1 MQHIYLAGPLF
12 SLAEQ
17 NFNSI
22 VRDYLVSNGY
32 AVFLPQEE
40 CAGKVEAEIYTT
52 CITGLASAG
61 AVVAILD
68 GADADSGT
76 CWECGY
82 ATAKGIPVIAV
93 RSDFR
98 NSGDIRGFNAML
110 FYGASEV
117 VEGTKDLLLQIV
129 QAIKKLDI
137 PLTDLSRANGD

>member
-1 MQHIYLAGPLF
+1 MPHIYLAGPLF

-22 VRDYLVSNGY
+22 VRDYLVRSGY

-40 CAGKVEAEIYTT
+40 CAGKVEAEIYGT
-52 CITGLASAG
+52 CVGGLTGAG
-61 AVVAILD
+61 VVVAILD

-93 RSDFR
+93 RTDFR
-98 NSGDIRGFNAML
+98 NSGDIKGFNAML
-110 FYGASEV
+110 YYSASAI
-117 VEGTKDLLLQIV
+117 VEGAGDVLPRIV
-129 QAIKKLDI
+129 QAVQKCYTLQH
-137 PLTDLSRANGD
+137 